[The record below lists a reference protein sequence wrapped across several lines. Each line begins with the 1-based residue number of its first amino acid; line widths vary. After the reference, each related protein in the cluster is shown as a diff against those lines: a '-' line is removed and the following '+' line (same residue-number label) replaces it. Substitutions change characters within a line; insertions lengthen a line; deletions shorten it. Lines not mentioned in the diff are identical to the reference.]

1 MELIVEGPG
10 SFIGK
15 HQGRLRVTRKGAL
28 VTEAPLIHLE
38 HVLIVDAGVSISSDA
53 VRVCAEQG
61 IPIHFLDGI
70 GRVHAGLYSAGLTAT
85 VVTRRAQLAAY
96 DTPWD

>member
-1 MELIVEGPG
+1 MDLVVEGPG

-15 HQGRLRVTRKGAL
+15 HQGRLRVTRQGAV

-38 HVLIVDAGVSISSDA
+38 HVLLVDGGVSISSDA

-61 IPIHFLDGI
+61 IPIHFLDGV
-70 GRVHAGLYSAGLTAT
+70 GHVK
-85 VVTRRAQLAAY
+85 
-96 DTPWD
+96 